1 MSVRSATGRS
11 ASPLGRL
18 LKSKVAR
25 SLLKSPHFICGFLL
39 LLVITLAAIFA
50 PQLAPADPYFQDYS
64 AVLVPP
70 GSEGHPLGTDGF
82 GRDVLSRV
90 LYGARISLFVGVSS
104 VFIGLLLGV
113 SLGVLAGYVRIL
125 DRPLMGFV
133 DVLIAFPGILLAI
146 AIVAVLGAG
155 LVNVILAVAIFS
167 VPTFARISR
176 GAVLNIRDAEYVTA
190 AKAVGSRHLGII
202 FKAILPNILSPLIV
216 YSSLRLATS
225 ILTAA
230 TLSFL
235 GLGAQPPTPE
245 WGALIS
251 EGRTYVYNARYLSV
265 VPGVAIFLTVLAFNL
280 LGDSLR
286 DALDPKNVT

>member
-1 MSVRSATGRS
+1 MTLSQNELVQPGDSG
-11 ASPLGRL
+11 
-18 LKSKVAR
+18 R
-25 SLLKSPHFICGFLL
+25 SLLRSPVVRRLQKSPHFIFGFFLL
-39 LLVITLAAIFA
+39 LMITAAAIFA
-50 PQLAPADPYFQDYS
+50 PQLSPADPYFQDYS
-64 AVLVPP
+64 AVLLPP

-82 GRDVLSRV
+82 GRDLMSRV
-90 LYGARISLFVGVSS
+90 LYGARISLLVGVSS

-113 SLGVLAGYVRIL
+113 TVGVLAGYFRRL

-146 AIVAVLGAG
+146 AIVAALGTG
-155 LVNVILAVAIFS
+155 LFNVVVAVAIFS

-176 GAVLNIRDAEYVTA
+176 GAVLDIREAEYVTA
-190 AKAVGSRHLGII
+190 AKALGSRDGRVL

-265 VPGVAIFLTVLAFNL
+265 VPGIAIFLTVLAFNL

-286 DALDPKNVT
+286 DALDPKGT

>member
-1 MSVRSATGRS
+1 MSSTAQSEAHNRAR
-11 ASPLGRL
+11 PLRAQ
-18 LKSKVAR
+18 VAR
-25 SLLKSPHFICGFLL
+25 RLLKSPHFISGFVLFS
-39 LLVITLAAIFA
+39 VIVIAAVFA
-50 PQLAPADPYFQDYS
+50 PQLSPADPYFQDYG
-64 AVLVPP
+64 AVLLPP

-82 GRDVLSRV
+82 GRDVMSRV
-90 LYGARISLFVGVSS
+90 LYGARISLLVGLSS
-104 VFIGLLLGV
+104 VLLGLVAGV
-113 SLGVLAGYVRIL
+113 SLGVVAGYFPAL
-125 DRPLMGFV
+125 DRPLMSLV
-133 DVLIAFPGILLAI
+133 DILIAFPGILLAI
-146 AIVAVLGAG
+146 AIVAALGAG
-155 LVNVILAVAIFS
+155 LTNVVVAVAIFS

-176 GAVLNIRDAEYVTA
+176 GAVLNIREAEYVTA
-190 AKAVGSRHLGII
+190 AKAVGSRDARIV
-202 FKAILPNILSPLIV
+202 FRAILPNILSPLIV

-265 VPGVAIFLTVLAFNL
+265 VPGVAIFITVLAFNL

-286 DALDPKNVT
+286 DALDPKSLG